1 VESESEL
8 HEELVS
14 LYRRTGEATN
24 YWPNYFLRAVR
35 KEGGLSVAK
44 KLLAPGKVSTG
55 FDSLIKVK
63 RMDLSVESIAL
74 EPRFSHLFTD
84 LELRIAT
91 ERLDSV
97 NKDAFPELK
106 ASDMDT
112 EEEITEFLEGQVRN
126 IIVNAY
132 ERDPRAREACI
143 RHHGAVCAACGLNFE
158 KRYGAIGLGFIHVH
172 HKRPLSVLRDNYK
185 VDSKKDLIPVCPNC
199 HAMLHRR
206 NPPYDIE
213 QLRSMLK
220 NVNKQLQSEV

>member
-1 VESESEL
+1 MKSENEL
-8 HEELVS
+8 HEELLS

-35 KEGGLSVAK
+35 AEGGLAVAK
-44 KLLAPGKVSTG
+44 KLLAPGQVSSG
-55 FDSLIKVK
+55 FDSLIEVK

-74 EPRFSHLFTD
+74 ESRFSHLFTAQ
-84 LELRIAT
+84 ELQTAK

-97 NKDAFPELK
+97 SKEAFPELK
-106 ASDMDT
+106 SPNVDT
-112 EEEITEFLEGQVRN
+112 EVEMSYFQEGRVSTIT
-126 IIVNAY
+126 VNAY
-132 ERDPRAREACI
+132 ERDFRAREACI

-158 KRYGAIGLGFIHVH
+158 QRYGSIGKGYIHVH
-172 HKRPLSVLRDNYK
+172 HKRPLSVLRESYK
-185 VDSKKDLIPVCPNC
+185 VNPEKDLIPVCPNC

-220 NVNKQLQSEV
+220 NP